1 LSQRRLCPKHIALF
15 DTRCR
20 QFIGRQRPI
29 MEDSS
34 RAGGAVPTF
43 AYMTATILRVII
55 ADDERPARRFLGD
68 MLRRCPDVELLG
80 EASSGTEAVEMI
92 EEIRPDLAFLDL
104 QMPELDG
111 LGVVKLVKKSRLP
124 LIAFVTAYEEY
135 AVRAFEL
142 SAIDYLLKPVEPI
155 RLRTTLMRAHER
167 LEHAD
172 FRADEA
178 RRLRLATVTLDA
190 SSPKTFLRRIPIRK
204 RDEIVLVS
212 VATVCSIVADGELLN
227 LTLLTGERHTIAYR
241 LKDLEPRLDPSQF
254 VRLSRGA
261 LANVD
266 AIKRV
271 SPMPGGTYS
280 VLLVNGQSINV
291 SRIRARVLRE
301 QLFRL

>member
-1 LSQRRLCPKHIALF
+1 
-15 DTRCR
+15 
-20 QFIGRQRPI
+20 
-29 MEDSS
+29 
-34 RAGGAVPTF
+34 
-43 AYMTATILRVII
+43 MTATILRVII

-80 EASSGTEAVEMI
+80 EASSGTEAVELI

-172 FRADEA
+172 FRVDEA
-178 RRLRLATVTLDA
+178 RRLGLAAATLDA
-190 SSPKTFLRRIPIRK
+190 SSPKTFLRRIPIRN

-212 VATVCSIVADGELLN
+212 VASVCSIIANGELLN
-227 LTLLTGERHTIAYR
+227 LTLLTGERHTISYR